1 MKNQEVIVI
10 EKVELVSGKGRNA
23 KYSAIG
29 NDAEQYG
36 SEISKEI
43 LRRAVEGWN
52 GKTIVYFNPTVKKW
66 QRATAIDKIKALAPK
81 ASKSKNPS
89 APADSEAPIEE
100 TPAEA

>member
-1 MKNQEVIVI
+1 MKNVIVI

-52 GKTIVYFNPTVKKW
+52 GKTIVYFNPEVKKW

>member
-1 MKNQEVIVI
+1 MKNVIVI

-36 SEISKEI
+36 SDISKEI

-52 GKTIVYFNPTVKKW
+52 GKTIVYFNPEVKKW
-66 QRATAIDKIKALAPK
+66 QRATALDQIKALAPK

-89 APADSEAPIEE
+89 ASVESENLIEE
-100 TPAEA
+100 TPTEA

>member
-1 MKNQEVIVI
+1 MKNVIVI
-10 EKVELVSGKGRNA
+10 DEVRLLSGKGRNA

-43 LRRAVEGWN
+43 LKRAVEGWN
-52 GKTIVYFNPTVKKW
+52 GKKIVYFNPEVKKW

-81 ASKSKNPS
+81 ASKSTTQS
-89 APADSEAPIEE
+89 APVADSDSDS
-100 TPAEA
+100 AE